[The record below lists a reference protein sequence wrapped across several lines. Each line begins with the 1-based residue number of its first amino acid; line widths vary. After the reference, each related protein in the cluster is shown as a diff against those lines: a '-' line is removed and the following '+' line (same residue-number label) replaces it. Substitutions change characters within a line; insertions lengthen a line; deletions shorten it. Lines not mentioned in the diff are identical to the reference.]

1 MDQII
6 VENVRCFRERQTV
19 PLAPLTFLVG
29 ENSSG
34 KSTLLALTRLVWDL
48 ANEGKANFNEEPFLL
63 GAHQQIASQVGRKK
77 AASTFTLGGLLS
89 TSGLEMVSAQF
100 TSRKGQPVLQLWSYK
115 TSSFELKIEYDED
128 EKPLFLQVE
137 SSSESVKFDAEEL
150 VSSVHPAPWSLFL
163 GIIFKLSSSILGA
176 LADTAPHHFDSRF
189 SGRSTERPYAFAPIR
204 TRPQRTYDAVKEI
217 VTPEGSHVPL
227 ILQGLFRDRE
237 SWQEL
242 HQGLTRFGQAS
253 GLFGAVE
260 VKKFEGGDSSPFQ
273 VQVSIDG
280 ALRNFVD
287 VGYGVSQALPILV
300 DCLRGKDG
308 ATFLLQQ
315 PEVHLH
321 PKAQSELSSFL
332 ALLAKQQNKQFL
344 IETHS
349 DYMVDRIRM
358 DVRDGKHGLRPEDVS
373 LLYFERQGGESHIHP
388 LILDESGNIVNA
400 PPGYRSFFLEEE
412 RRFLGG

>member
-6 VENVRCFRERQTV
+6 VENVRCFRKRQTV

-48 ANEGKANFNEEPFLL
+48 ATDGKANFNEEPFLL
-63 GAHQQIASQVGRKK
+63 GAYEQIASQKGSRK
-77 AASTFTLGGLLS
+77 AAGTFTLGGQLS
-89 TSGLEMVSAQF
+89 STDEGVFSALF
-100 TSRKGQPVLQLWSYK
+100 TSQKGQPVLRLWSYK
-115 TSSFELKIEYDED
+115 TSRFELEIEYDENENPSLLKLD
-128 EKPLFLQVE
+128 SPSARTEIG
-137 SSSESVKFDAEEL
+137 SEDL
-150 VSSVHPAPWSLFL
+150 VSAARLIPWELPFHKRPRL
-163 GIIFKLSSSILGA
+163 AEAA
-176 LADTAPHHFDSRF
+176 LLAVFFDSENSIF
-189 SGRSTERPYAFAPIR
+189 STGRPYAFAPIR
-204 TRPQRTYDAVKEI
+204 TRPQRTYDAMKEI
-217 VTPEGSHVPL
+217 ATPEGSHIPL
-227 ILQGLFRDRE
+227 VLQGLSGDRE
-237 SWQEL
+237 SWKEL
-242 HQGLTRFGQAS
+242 HEGLTRFGQAS
-253 GLFGAVE
+253 GLFGNVE
-260 VKKFEGGDSSPFQ
+260 VRKFGGDEGGPFQ

-287 VGYGVSQALPILV
+287 VGYGVSQALPIIV
-300 DCLRGKDG
+300 DSLRGKEG
-308 ATFLLQQ
+308 AMFLLQQ

-321 PKAQSELSSFL
+321 PKAQAELSSFL

-358 DVRDGKHGLRPEDVS
+358 DVREGKHGLRPEDVS

>member
-1 MDQII
+1 MI
-6 VENVRCFRERQTV
+6 
-19 PLAPLTFLVG
+19 
-29 ENSSG
+29 
-34 KSTLLALTRLVWDL
+34 LL
-48 ANEGKANFNEEPFLL
+48 
-63 GAHQQIASQVGRKK
+63 
-77 AASTFTLGGLLS
+77 
-89 TSGLEMVSAQF
+89 
-100 TSRKGQPVLQLWSYK
+100 
-115 TSSFELKIEYDED
+115 
-128 EKPLFLQVE
+128 
-137 SSSESVKFDAEEL
+137 
-150 VSSVHPAPWSLFL
+150 
-163 GIIFKLSSSILGA
+163 
-176 LADTAPHHFDSRF
+176 
-189 SGRSTERPYAFAPIR
+189 
-204 TRPQRTYDAVKEI
+204 
-217 VTPEGSHVPL
+217 
-227 ILQGLFRDRE
+227 GLFRNRE
-237 SWQEL
+237 SWHEL

-260 VKKFEGGDSSPFQ
+260 VKKFGSDDGSPFQ
-273 VQVSIDG
+273 IQVSIDG

-300 DCLRGKDG
+300 DCLRAKEG
-308 ATFLLQQ
+308 AMFLLQQ

-321 PKAQSELSSFL
+321 PKAQAELSSFL

-358 DVRDGKHGLRPEDVS
+358 DVRDRKHGLRPEDVS

>member
-6 VENVRCFRERQTV
+6 VENVRCFREKQTV

-34 KSTLLALTRLVWDL
+34 KSSLLALTRIVWDL
-48 ANEGKANFNEEPFLL
+48 AAEGKANFNEEPFLL
-63 GAHQQIASQVGRKK
+63 GAYEQIASQSGSRK
-77 AASTFTLGGLLS
+77 AAATFTLGGQLS
-89 TSGLEMVSAQF
+89 TVDSGIVSARF
-100 TSRKGQPVLQLWSYK
+100 TAQKAQPVLRLWSFK
-115 TSSFELKIEYDED
+115 STSYQLEVEYDET
-128 EKPLFLQVE
+128 EKPFLLRYQ
-137 SSSESVKFDAEEL
+137 SSLGRAKITSEEL
-150 VSSVHPAPWSLFL
+150 ASAVRHDPWGLFRSCQPKLAKLLPA
-163 GIIFKLSSSILGA
+163 
-176 LADTAPHHFDSRF
+176 FDSRL
-189 SGRSTERPYAFAPIR
+189 SARSDNYRPYALAPIR
-204 TRPQRTYDAVKEI
+204 TRPQRTYDAVKEVI
-217 VTPEGSHVPL
+217 TPEGSHIPMV
-227 ILQGLFRDRE
+227 LQGLSGDE
-237 SWQEL
+237 KAWDEI
-242 HQGLTRFGQAS
+242 HQGFNRFGQVS
-253 GLFGAVE
+253 GLFGKVE
-260 VKKFEGGDSSPFQ
+260 VRKFGEEEGGPFQ
-273 VQVSIDG
+273 IQVSIDG

-287 VGYGVSQALPILV
+287 VGYGVSQALPIIV
-300 DCLRGKDG
+300 DCWRGEEG
-308 ATFLLQQ
+308 AIFLLQQ

-321 PKAQSELSSFL
+321 PKAQAELSSFL

-358 DVRDGKHGLRPEDVS
+358 DVREGKHGLRPEDVL